1 VNALDVPSAAAEI
14 TTVQPFA
21 ADVDAD
27 DNGGTSAGK
36 AVAATNETVQ
46 GGVSGPM
53 PKSKGAWGEGV
64 DHDEPRTPTAQEKKP
79 PSAPDP
85 KAMPTV
91 KTAPQLKYAR
101 NLSSSMPNLY
111 SSPKPTN
118 MVTYVTADG
127 KIETLEV
134 EELDEPEAQDV
145 PVHHLRRGSY
155 GALIRSG
162 GLLHG
167 GLAESLSDLRRTR
180 VSTTVRSKLK
190 GEAAAAAKE
199 APVRKKAK
207 ATPTPDSAMPVQA
220 RASFT
225 FM

>member
-1 VNALDVPSAAAEI
+1 VNALDVPSAAAAEI

-46 GGVSGPM
+46 GGISGPM

-85 KAMPTV
+85 KAMPTA

-101 NLSSSMPNLY
+101 NLSSSMPDLY

-134 EELDEPEAQDV
+134 EELDESEAQDV

-162 GLLHG
+162 GLLH
-167 GLAESLSDLRRTR
+167 AESLSDLTQRTR
-180 VSTTVRSKLK
+180 VSTTVRSK

-207 ATPTPDSAMPVQA
+207 ATPTPNSAKPVQA